1 MAVAS
6 CDESDA
12 SAALFWE
19 ACSFIV
25 MLKPLN
31 QGESRFKCN
40 ECIGQMSP
48 QFNMNSHVMLD

>member
-1 MAVAS
+1 MAS

-31 QGESRFKCN
+31 QGESQSKIN

-48 QFNMNSHVMLD
+48 KFNMKSQVRLD